1 MRVYEPTISKLYQGR
16 CQCVKDT
23 LSTWNSICA
32 KLDSEALTSFCKLIA
47 LHIRPVYSRNI
58 SHEMGEVRFGEL
70 LEAFQND
77 VRTGINLLLS

>member
-32 KLDSEALTSFCKLIA
+32 KLDSALTSFGKHIA
-47 LHIRPVYSRNI
+47 LHISRFTVKNT
-58 SHEMGEVRFGEL
+58 SHEMSEARFGEL
-70 LEAFQND
+70 LEAFQKRRSN
-77 VRTGINLLLS
+77 GHHLLLS